1 MVKIHSHAMKRM
13 LERGITEEEIMGTV
27 LDGESL
33 KAKLGRRAFRRNF
46 VYNDVWLGKS
56 YTTKQVE
63 VVAVHEGADWIV
75 ITAIARYF

>member
-1 MVKIHSHAMKRM
+1 MNANCPSSNSAPPHETFSTPSPKPCAPKLPNWHSA
-13 LERGITEEEIMGTV
+13 
-27 LDGESL
+27 
-33 KAKLGRRAFRRNF
+33 F

-63 VVAVHEGADWIV
+63 VVAAHEGADWIV